1 MNYPFK
7 RIAITIAIIAFAI
20 TLAAYSLNIR
30 VLWVVI
36 LDLEANSIAAIASA
50 VIAGL
55 IFITTLWQIL
65 RNDKRN
71 KILVRPLLEFGGYI
85 GDGDKQKNK
94 KNSKFEVT
102 VVNRGVGP
110 AVIENFIL
118 KIDGEEKSRNNSN
131 DYHDS
136 LEKLLKNFK
145 PLMNTHLSSGST
157 VQVGEE
163 IVVLRF
169 KYNAKADNI
178 DFINKVEILVEYQ
191 SIYKDEIIPKKYK
204 NEHNLDHTEF

>member
-1 MNYPFK
+1 MYLVG
-7 RIAITIAIIAFAI
+7 IDAIIAKGYVF
-20 TLAAYSLNIR
+20 LD
-30 VLWVVI
+30 VI
-36 LDLEANSIAAIASA
+36 EKDP
-50 VIAGL
+50 VIAVAALALFLTIWQGL
-55 IFITTLWQIL
+55 QARRHNRLS
-65 RNDKRN
+65 
-71 KILVRPLLEFGGYI
+71 VRPLLEFGGYI

-102 VVNRGVGP
+102 IVNRGVGP
-110 AVIENFIL
+110 AIIKNFVL
-118 KIDGEEKSRNNSN
+118 KIEGREKSRNNSQ

-136 LEKLLKNFK
+136 LGELLENFK
-145 PLMNTHLSSGST
+145 PLMNTHLSSGSA
-157 VQVGEE
+157 VQAGEE

-169 KYNAKADNI
+169 KYNAKTDNI